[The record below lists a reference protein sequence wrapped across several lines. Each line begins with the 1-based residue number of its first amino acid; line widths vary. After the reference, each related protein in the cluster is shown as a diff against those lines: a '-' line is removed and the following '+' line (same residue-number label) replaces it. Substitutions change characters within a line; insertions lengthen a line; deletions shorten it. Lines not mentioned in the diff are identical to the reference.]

1 MAACSYV
8 ASRLVTIALSSMWR
22 QLGNF
27 FLISLQVVFDLYL
40 CVHIYLVLPQ
50 VTL

>member
-1 MAACSYV
+1 MDYQA
-8 ASRLVTIALSSMWR
+8 IEK
-22 QLGNF
+22 
-27 FLISLQVVFDLYL
+27 QVVFDLYL